1 MINQKTEEQLKNIR
15 IACQIVAETHA
26 EIKKHIKPGITTLE
40 LDKIAYDFIISKGG
54 YPSCLG
60 YEGYPNSIC
69 ASVNQVVVHGI
80 PNDYKLKEG
89 DIIGIDLCVC
99 YKGFHGDAARTHF
112 VGNVSESKRKLVE
125 VTRECFFEA
134 IKDLKAGDRVGKISN
149 AVESH
154 AKKHGYGIVREL
166 VGHGVG
172 LAMHEDPQIPNYGS
186 KESGPL
192 IPSNSVLAIEPMIN
206 MGKAAVRLLADD
218 WTVVTMDG
226 RPSAHYENTV
236 IVTNDGVEILTLMEE
251 EK

>member
-1 MINQKTEEQLKNIR
+1 MINQKTEEQIKNIR

-26 EIKKHIKPGITTLE
+26 EIKKHIKPGVSTLE
-40 LDKIAYDFIISKGG
+40 LDKIAYDFIISKGA

-112 VGNVSESKRKLVE
+112 VGDVSESKRKLVE
-125 VTRECFFEA
+125 VTRECFFEG

-149 AVESH
+149 AVETH
-154 AKKHGYGIVREL
+154 AKKHGYGVVREL

-186 KESGPL
+186 KESGPM
-192 IPSNSVLAIEPMIN
+192 IPVNSVLAIEPMIN

-236 IVTNDGVEILTLMEE
+236 LVTNNGVEILTLMEE

>member
-1 MINQKTEEQLKNIR
+1 MITQKTEEQIKNIR
-15 IACQIVAETHA
+15 IACSILAETHA
-26 EIKKHIKPGITTLE
+26 EIKKNIKPGVTTLE
-40 LDKIAYDFIISKGG
+40 LDKIAYDFILSKGA

-80 PNDYKLKEG
+80 PNNYTLKEG

-99 YKGFHGDAARTHF
+99 YKGCHGDAARTYF
-112 VGNVSESKRKLVE
+112 VGNVSEGKKKLVE
-125 VTRECFFEA
+125 VTRECFFEG

-149 AVESH
+149 AVETH

-172 LAMHEDPQIPNYGS
+172 LAMHEDPQIPNYGN
-186 KESGPL
+186 KESGPM
-192 IPSNSVLAIEPMIN
+192 IPVGAVLAIEPMIN
-206 MGKAAVRLLADD
+206 MGKAAVRLMPDG

-236 IVTNDGVEILTLMEE
+236 LVTENGVEILTLMEE